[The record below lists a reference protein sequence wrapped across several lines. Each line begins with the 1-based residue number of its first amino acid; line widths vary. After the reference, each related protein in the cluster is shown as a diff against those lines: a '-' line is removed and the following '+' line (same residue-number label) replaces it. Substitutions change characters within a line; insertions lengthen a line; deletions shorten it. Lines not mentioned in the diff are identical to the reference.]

1 VGVGVGSGVWGVS
14 REDAQ
19 ADGAVDGGAVGSAV
33 VGGGRVGRRDRG
45 VDLVVL
51 VNGFPR
57 LSETFV
63 LHELLELERQ
73 GLRLHVIAL
82 RHPEESVVQEATG
95 HLRAEV
101 EYLPDLSEAAP
112 RLAVRVAHAAL
123 LLRRPAGYL
132 HGLADVIA
140 SPDFSHT
147 NLRRGVLLA
156 HRLVRLGAPALYVH
170 FAHKPATLG
179 RFAALLAGVPY
190 ALSAHAK
197 DIWLSPPRELACK
210 VRDAEV
216 VLACTAEGHRHLV
229 ELSAGVTPVALAYH
243 GVEVAAR
250 ARGAADRQG
259 PPIVL
264 SVGRLVDKKG
274 YDVVLRAAAL
284 VRARSVDFRLRI
296 VGEGVEWARLQ
307 RLVHELGLTDR
318 VAFLGPLSEAEVQV
332 EYERADAFAL
342 ACRELENGDRDGI
355 PNVLL
360 EAMAH
365 ALPVVATTHAGVLEA
380 VGDESALLAPQDD
393 SAALAGQ
400 LERLLLDGALRERL
414 GAAAQARVRERFDRA
429 ETLPLVLAALQAA
442 GIVRLPAD
450 GALDPR
456 LRAVA

>member
-1 VGVGVGSGVWGVS
+1 VDPLPDPDFAERA
-14 REDAQ
+14 REDRLPTAK
-19 ADGAVDGGAVGSAV
+19 
-33 VGGGRVGRRDRG
+33 GRRR

-82 RHPEESVVQEATG
+82 RRPEETVVQEATRR
-95 HLRAEV
+95 LQAEV

-112 RLAVRVAHAAL
+112 RLALRVAHAAL
-123 LLRRPAGYL
+123 LLRRPAAYL
-132 HGLADVIA
+132 HGLAEVIA
-140 SPDFSHT
+140 SPDFSRT
-147 NLRRGVLLA
+147 NLRRSVLLA
-156 HRLVRLGAPALYVH
+156 HRLARLGAPALYVH

-179 RFAALLAGVPY
+179 RFAALLAGIPY

-197 DIWLSPPRELACK
+197 DIWLTPPRELARK

-216 VLACTAEGHRHLV
+216 VLTCTAEGHRHLL
-229 ELSAGVTPVALAYH
+229 ELSAGRTPIALAYH

-250 ARGAADRQG
+250 SRADARGPGA
-259 PPIVL
+259 PVVL
-264 SVGRLVDKKG
+264 SVGRMVEKKG
-274 YDVVLRAAAL
+274 YDVLLRAAAL
-284 VRARSVDFRLRI
+284 VHRRGVDFRLRI

-318 VAFLGPLSEAEVQV
+318 VTFLGPQSEAEVQV

-365 ALPVVATTHAGVLEA
+365 ALPVVATRCAGVLEA
-380 VGDESALLAPQDD
+380 VGEESALLAPQDD
-393 SAALAGQ
+393 PATMAAQ
-400 LERLLLDGALRERL
+400 LEHLLLDAALREQL
-414 GAAAQARVRERFDRA
+414 GTAAQAQVRERFDRA
-429 ETLPLVLAALQAA
+429 ETLPAVLAALQAA
-442 GIVRLPAD
+442 GIVRLPVDAPL
-450 GALDPR
+450 GQR